1 MTMQFRPLNC
11 RLMAYGAT
19 PEQLIADE
27 IGIVIPGSEVKG
39 VRHFG
44 LDRWMVDVRKTRHEK
59 PVTVW
64 VKTRVVDDAFLQI
77 QLVDQPSLAGL

>member
-1 MTMQFRPLNC
+1 MGLRPLNC
-11 RLMAYGAT
+11 RLMVYGTT

-39 VRHFG
+39 IRHFG

-64 VKTRVVDDAFLQI
+64 VKTSVVDDTFLQI